1 MDYHFLFEIAVILLS
16 TKVLGILTKRF
27 ALPQVVGALLAGLLL
42 GPAMLGVLQE
52 TTLMDQLAELGVI
65 VLMFNAGLETDL
77 GELKRSGKAAFVIAL
92 IGVLVPLAGGFALA
106 AAFNRGPDAFLQN
119 VFIGVVLTA
128 TSVSITVETLK
139 EIGRLSTRSGSAIL
153 GAAIIDD
160 VLGIIG
166 LTVITSL
173 GGGGANV
180 WVVLGKIA
188 AFFAVSV
195 VVWMVMHR
203 FVDWWFRRYSRDKR
217 RFVVLSFAFCLLYS
231 FFAEAVFGVADIT
244 GAYIA
249 GLIFANTCRV
259 AYLQDR
265 FDTLSYALLSPIF
278 FASIG
283 LKVVLPEMS
292 TTILLFAVLLVLWAV
307 VSKVVGCGLGAKL
320 CRYSNQDALRIG
332 VGMISRG
339 EVALIVANNGI
350 AAGLMKEEFFGP
362 VVLMVI
368 ATTILTPVLLK
379 LVYRG
384 KEHDYSDLQESEL
397 VNAYEDAAAFADA
410 IVGAK
415 AAIHC
420 CPVCQNFSE
429 GDGLCPVCQDPKR
442 DTSVICVVADPKDVV
457 AMERSRE
464 YQGLY
469 HVLHGVISPMN
480 HVGPDDLHIKSLVER
495 VAAGGVQEVIMA
507 TNPDTE
513 GEATAMYL
521 SRLLRPFG
529 VKITRL
535 AYGIPV
541 GSHLEYA
548 DDATLM
554 RALEGRQEM

>member
-1 MDYHFLFEIAVILLS
+1 M
-16 TKVLGILTKRF
+16 
-27 ALPQVVGALLAGLLL
+27 
-42 GPAMLGVLQE
+42 
-52 TTLMDQLAELGVI
+52 
-65 VLMFNAGLETDL
+65 
-77 GELKRSGKAAFVIAL
+77 
-92 IGVLVPLAGGFALA
+92 
-106 AAFNRGPDAFLQN
+106 
-119 VFIGVVLTA
+119 FIGVVLTA

-265 FDTLSYALLSPIF
+265 FDTLSYSLLSPIF

-283 LKVVLPEMS
+283 LKLVLPEMS

-339 EVALIVANNGI
+339 EVALIVANNGHCRRTDEGGVLRPGG
-350 AAGLMKEEFFGP
+350 ADGHRHHHPHPGPAQAGLPRQRARLQRSAGERAGQR
-362 VVLMVI
+362 L
-368 ATTILTPVLLK
+368 
-379 LVYRG
+379 RG
-384 KEHDYSDLQESEL
+384 RRRLR
-397 VNAYEDAAAFADA
+397 
-410 IVGAK
+410 
-415 AAIHC
+415 
-420 CPVCQNFSE
+420 P
-429 GDGLCPVCQDPKR
+429 GLPG
-442 DTSVICVVADPKDVV
+442 SAGG
-457 AMERSRE
+457 SRE
-464 YQGLY
+464 PEA
-469 HVLHGVISPMN
+469 I
-480 HVGPDDLHIKSLVER
+480 R
-495 VAAGGVQEVIMA
+495 QE
-507 TNPDTE
+507 
-513 GEATAMYL
+513 
-521 SRLLRPFG
+521 
-529 VKITRL
+529 KIT
-535 AYGIPV
+535 V
-541 GSHLEYA
+541 
-548 DDATLM
+548 
-554 RALEGRQEM
+554 